1 MSKKLNLD
9 TFVERAR
16 KIHGDKYDYSQST
29 YTGMLEKIKIIC
41 PEHGEFWQTPANHLK
56 GKGCP
61 TCGHIITWNKRGR
74 IDTDKVIELFKNIH
88 GDKYDYSMVKYRDMK
103 TKVCII
109 CPLHG
114 EFWQTPEKHIK
125 REFGCPQCGIIR
137 RSKKRILST
146 DDFIDKARVVHG
158 NKYDYSNVKYV
169 NSHTKVCIICP
180 EHGEFWQTPNKHL
193 CGDECPECNYR
204 KNKHECKLWR
214 NLQNRYDGITII
226 HEYHNTEILGKKSI
240 DIYIPGWKIGVEYQ
254 GGQHF
259 KPIKMFGGYSKFL
272 DIAKRDKEKYI
283 QCKDNGIKLF
293 YFTDEKWNVTDNYI
307 DKVYT
312 KFDDLCDDID
322 KFMSNYNQTE

>member
-29 YTGMLEKIKIIC
+29 YAGMLEKIKIIC

>member
-1 MSKKLNLD
+1 MSKKLNLNV
-9 TFVERAR
+9 FVERAR
-16 KIHGDKYDYSQST
+16 EIHGDKYNYSQSE

-61 TCGHIITWNKRGR
+61 TCGHILTWNKRGR
-74 IDTDKVIELFKNIH
+74 INTDKVIELFKEIH
-88 GDKYDYSMVKYRDMK
+88 GDKYDYSRVQYRDMK

-125 REFGCPQCGIIR
+125 RGFGCPKCGVIK
-137 RSKKRILST
+137 RSQNKILSI
-146 DDFIDKARVVHG
+146 DDFIEKARTIHG
-158 NKYDYSNVKYV
+158 DKYDYSKVEYI

-193 CGDECPECNYR
+193 SGNECPECNDR

-214 NLQNRYDGITII
+214 NLQEKYANENII
-226 HEYHNTEILGKKSI
+226 HEYHNKEILGRKSI
-240 DIYIPGWKIGVEYQ
+240 DIYFPGRKIGIEYQ

-259 KPIKMFGGYSKFL
+259 RPVKYFGGYNKFL
-272 DIAKRDKEKYI
+272 EIAKRDKEKYDE
-283 QCKDNGIKLF
+283 CTNNGIKLF
-293 YFTDEKWNVTDNYI
+293 YYTDETWNVTDNYI

-312 KFDDLCDDID
+312 NFNELCSRID
-322 KFMSNYNQTE
+322 EILDNWE